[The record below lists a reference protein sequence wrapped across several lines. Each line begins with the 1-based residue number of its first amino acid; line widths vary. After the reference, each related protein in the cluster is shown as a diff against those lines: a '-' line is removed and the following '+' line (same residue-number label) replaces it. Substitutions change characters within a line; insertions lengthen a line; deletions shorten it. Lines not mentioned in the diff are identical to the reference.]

1 MTVCA
6 AQITMQYL
14 MSYKSDLE
22 YSLMEIGQR
31 RQVLAYRS
39 SQLASEAASDPEA
52 VLSDDPVYQAMS
64 WQDKQYEQQQKT
76 LETQQSAASAQI
88 ESYQKLLEGNIKKDF
103 QINWGGGG

>member
-1 MTVCA
+1 MTICA
-6 AQITMQYL
+6 AQITLQYL
-14 MSYKSDLE
+14 TSYKSDLE

-52 VLSDDPVYQAMS
+52 VLSDDPVYQAMA

-76 LETQQSAASAQI
+76 LETQQAIASSQI
-88 ESYQKLLEGNIKKDF
+88 ESYKKLVESNIKNDF
-103 QINWGGGG
+103 SIKFGGGS